1 MDWKFE
7 VPADHWHQIV
17 NFQRETLVLLQHDTK
32 TLDLEM
38 ELKKGGAFT
47 FNVGLMLTADG
58 KNLDFGVVPLN
69 SSITSK
75 LMLVNCGLSIVPL
88 FLELG
93 KPGQVFRF
101 DDGSQERSLSLP
113 GVCVRAAD
121 IEDGAE
127 DQAWI

>member
-1 MDWKFE
+1 MLDSG
-7 VPADHWHQIV
+7 VSASG
-17 NFQRETLVLLQHDTK
+17 LVRIQV
-32 TLDLEM
+32 E
-38 ELKKGGAFT
+38 EP
-47 FNVGLMLTADG
+47 NIQVLTADG

>member
-1 MDWKFE
+1 MKE
-7 VPADHWHQIV
+7 
-17 NFQRETLVLLQHDTK
+17 
-32 TLDLEM
+32 
-38 ELKKGGAFT
+38 GGAFT
-47 FNVGLMLTADG
+47 FKVGLMLDSGVSASGLVRIQVEEPNIQVLTADG